1 MTIPLTP
8 IGTKKE
14 TCLAC
19 NKFIS
24 IHNRIMTCSL
34 CKSIYHSEC
43 SKKHFYF
50 NHGTGQ
56 WNCIEC
62 QNNEAM
68 RYNPFSLL
76 CGDKYTNSNIEEIED
91 IQTISKVLSSCK
103 LFDKSSLPT
112 TFGSSISADDFSLVF
127 NNIDG
132 NSTNFDSFI
141 TDLSQYKAK
150 FSAIAIAE
158 TNIAEE
164 HQQLY
169 KITGYRSEYG
179 SKKTGKNKGSGL
191 GIYLR
196 EDYQFNKIEKFC
208 QCTDNLES
216 LFIEITST
224 RAPQI
229 IGVIYRPPSGSK
241 LGFYHEFEALLKELP
256 TENTY
261 VVGDFNIDLLSAS
274 SDFEQV
280 IYAKNMIPTI
290 SIATH
295 EMPGCRPTLIDNIL
309 TNSTENLILSGVME
323 SKVSHHNP
331 IICQFECPAK
341 ESSDEDN
348 SMSPKYDFSNVNMGK
363 FTESLLTKLGNAEP
377 NFSYDSQQ
385 SFDDFVSIINISIEE
400 NFLLDKGSL
409 KKSKRNKF
417 YNPWVTN
424 GIIASI
430 QQKTLFY
437 RQWKKT
443 CSKHNVSG
451 DKIKYER
458 YKLYRLRLKKLIK
471 LSKKNYYSRKFE
483 KVKGNSKK
491 TWELINE
498 LRGKSKSNIKA
509 SFMIDGKLVAD
520 KREIANE
527 FNTFFSSIAKKVNA
541 KVYSS
546 TLNSPVSSTCD
557 RFRKHLDKNMSPM
570 GSMFMSPCSRD
581 EVAKIIRDLE
591 NGKASDISIPLL
603 KNFAP
608 LILDY
613 LILFFNQFIDKG
625 IFPRVLKRGS
635 ITPIYKKGDSRF
647 LDNYR
652 PVSTIPIFGK
662 ILEKIMYSRLYSY
675 LISKQIISENQFGFR
690 SQHSTGHAVNYSVN
704 HILQQLGLQKHVIGI
719 FIDLSKAFDTISHSK
734 LLYKLQF
741 YGVRGKSIDMI
752 KSYLSFRTQ
761 KTKFQGTFS
770 EDSEI
775 EYGVPQGSVLGP
787 LLFITY
793 INDIVNAS
801 RESQFVMFA
810 DDTNIFVSADT
821 ENEVYEAANNVLQ
834 NVYDFM
840 YDNLLHMNTTKSC
853 YMYFAPNIK
862 KNEGLCCART
872 RPLGT
877 ENTIKLCGNKLKR
890 VNKVRFLGVIID
902 DNLTWDAHID
912 YLESLLNSKIIL
924 IKRIRRYIPEAEYS
938 KIYEALFVSHLTY
951 CISSWGG
958 IPMYKLS
965 KIFSIQKR
973 CVRLLFGEKPNFDHQ
988 EFYETCARARTY
1000 QEHISPKNYELEHTK
1015 PLFNK
1020 KKLLTYENLY
1030 RYHVFMDVFKT
1041 LKCRSPISIYNTFEM
1056 SNRQGSYLL
1065 RVPIS
1070 KSIKNDQNFFVRS
1083 CKIWNSMIG
1092 KILSTVEPSSSGI
1105 VIPGSSENSDLSASV
1120 SVVKLRV
1127 KQFLLSNQGEGN
1139 PERW

>member
-331 IICQFECPAK
+331 IICQFKCPAK

-385 SFDDFVSIINISIEE
+385 SFDDFVSIINISI
-400 NFLLDKGSL
+400 
-409 KKSKRNKF
+409 
-417 YNPWVTN
+417 
-424 GIIASI
+424 
-430 QQKTLFY
+430 
-437 RQWKKT
+437 
-443 CSKHNVSG
+443 
-451 DKIKYER
+451 
-458 YKLYRLRLKKLIK
+458 
-471 LSKKNYYSRKFE
+471 
-483 KVKGNSKK
+483 
-491 TWELINE
+491 
-498 LRGKSKSNIKA
+498 
-509 SFMIDGKLVAD
+509 
-520 KREIANE
+520 
-527 FNTFFSSIAKKVNA
+527 
-541 KVYSS
+541 
-546 TLNSPVSSTCD
+546 
-557 RFRKHLDKNMSPM
+557 
-570 GSMFMSPCSRD
+570 
-581 EVAKIIRDLE
+581 
-591 NGKASDISIPLL
+591 
-603 KNFAP
+603 
-608 LILDY
+608 
-613 LILFFNQFIDKG
+613 
-625 IFPRVLKRGS
+625 
-635 ITPIYKKGDSRF
+635 
-647 LDNYR
+647 
-652 PVSTIPIFGK
+652 
-662 ILEKIMYSRLYSY
+662 
-675 LISKQIISENQFGFR
+675 
-690 SQHSTGHAVNYSVN
+690 
-704 HILQQLGLQKHVIGI
+704 
-719 FIDLSKAFDTISHSK
+719 
-734 LLYKLQF
+734 
-741 YGVRGKSIDMI
+741 
-752 KSYLSFRTQ
+752 
-761 KTKFQGTFS
+761 
-770 EDSEI
+770 
-775 EYGVPQGSVLGP
+775 
-787 LLFITY
+787 
-793 INDIVNAS
+793 
-801 RESQFVMFA
+801 
-810 DDTNIFVSADT
+810 
-821 ENEVYEAANNVLQ
+821 
-834 NVYDFM
+834 
-840 YDNLLHMNTTKSC
+840 
-853 YMYFAPNIK
+853 
-862 KNEGLCCART
+862 
-872 RPLGT
+872 
-877 ENTIKLCGNKLKR
+877 
-890 VNKVRFLGVIID
+890 
-902 DNLTWDAHID
+902 
-912 YLESLLNSKIIL
+912 
-924 IKRIRRYIPEAEYS
+924 
-938 KIYEALFVSHLTY
+938 
-951 CISSWGG
+951 
-958 IPMYKLS
+958 
-965 KIFSIQKR
+965 
-973 CVRLLFGEKPNFDHQ
+973 
-988 EFYETCARARTY
+988 
-1000 QEHISPKNYELEHTK
+1000 
-1015 PLFNK
+1015 
-1020 KKLLTYENLY
+1020 
-1030 RYHVFMDVFKT
+1030 
-1041 LKCRSPISIYNTFEM
+1041 
-1056 SNRQGSYLL
+1056 
-1065 RVPIS
+1065 
-1070 KSIKNDQNFFVRS
+1070 
-1083 CKIWNSMIG
+1083 
-1092 KILSTVEPSSSGI
+1092 
-1105 VIPGSSENSDLSASV
+1105 
-1120 SVVKLRV
+1120 
-1127 KQFLLSNQGEGN
+1127 
-1139 PERW
+1139 